1 MTRTAFAILLALG
14 AVSSRATCAPP
25 SDLDNISIVSC
36 GASPQSAD
44 NKAAIDGALAAAASF
59 GTGIYIPNGVF
70 LTSGKHILPA
80 KVGVFGQG
88 TLKLISGS
96 DPIIDTANAGNT
108 IHGPTFDLTSCPV
121 SCTAVQI
128 DGGSSHTVIEGIT
141 SLHGRIIANVKNSGK
156 APTQLAITKNVL
168 TGVRIG
174 GTSGGAIEIN
184 SGTTHFSVI
193 GNQVLPPADAPL
205 TIGAA
210 SDGAGIA
217 VATGSSYG
225 EISGNDTEWNG
236 GNGIYL
242 LNAEYVSV
250 IGNQCSNNGQ
260 SGIDVGS
267 HLIPKSTR
275 LSLTANNC
283 SHNRYDGID
292 VNESAGLNAI
302 YTAIQGNTLDSNGS
316 PTTGGTGIYLQ
327 SVSQVTISS
336 NTILDNGTAGI
347 WLNSSQSIAV
357 TGNTI
362 SNSSKNGEKACGVTL
377 KTYSCPGILIYASS
391 HNTFSGNLADNTEA
405 TPTQSYGILEA
416 DDKSDYNAYS
426 GNSSRNNING
436 GLGISGRHDTQSG
449 NL

>member
-1 MTRTAFAILLALG
+1 VIRRAFAILLTLA
-14 AVSSRATCAPP
+14 ATSSWSACAPS
-25 SDLDNISIVSC
+25 SDLDNISIVFC

-44 NKAAIDGALAAAASF
+44 NKAAIDRALAAAASY

-70 LTSGKHILPA
+70 LTSGKHTPPS
-80 KVGVFGQG
+80 KVGVFGRG

-108 IHGPTFDLTSCPV
+108 IQGPTFDLSACPV
-121 SCTAVQI
+121 GCTAVQI
-128 DGGSSHTVIEGIT
+128 DGGSSQTVVDGIT
-141 SLHGRIIANVKNSGK
+141 SLHGRIIANVKNGGK
-156 APTQLAITKNVL
+156 APTQLFITKNIL

-174 GTSGGAIEIN
+174 GTSGGSIEIN
-184 SGTTHFSVI
+184 SGTTHFSVV
-193 GNQVLPPADAPL
+193 GNQLLPASDAPL

-225 EISGNDTEWNG
+225 EIIGNDTEWNG

-242 LNAEYVSV
+242 LNAEYVSIV
-250 IGNQCSNNGQ
+250 GNQCSNNGQ

-267 HLIPKSTR
+267 HLMPKSSK

-292 VNESAGLNAI
+292 VNESAGLNGVYI
-302 YTAIQGNTLDSNGS
+302 TIQGNTLDSNGS
-316 PTTGGTGIYLQ
+316 PTTGGTGVYLQ
-327 SVSQVTISS
+327 SVTHVVISS

-362 SNSSKNGEKACGVTL
+362 SNSSRNGGKACGVTL

-391 HNTFSGNLADNTEA
+391 YNIFGGNLADNTEA

-416 DDKSDYNAYS
+416 DDNSDYNTFT
-426 GNSSRNNING
+426 GNISRNNING
-436 GLGISGRHDTQSG
+436 GFGISGRHDTQSG